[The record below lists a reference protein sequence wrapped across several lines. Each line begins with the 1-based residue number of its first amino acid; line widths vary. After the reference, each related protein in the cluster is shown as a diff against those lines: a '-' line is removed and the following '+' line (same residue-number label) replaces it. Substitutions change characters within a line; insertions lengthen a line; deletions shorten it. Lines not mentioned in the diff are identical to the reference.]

1 MYGTFYCILI
11 LLLIFYSELKTKHA
25 PIYDPALAQTLAEYT
40 SAVGSS
46 DLVAVMARFRLLYW
60 WILLIS
66 SKIWCGSGGLEPGA
80 FVQVYT
86 ADLTQLFTWTCER
99 CGDLT
104 EVYHHLKTVY
114 DFTKAFQI
122 HILFGVEDSLNLFC
136 GSGVWGGRADCWCEK
151 LLTGNNNMS
160 FTCWTSAYLA
170 WIFFSYYLVIGFI
183 LY

>member
-1 MYGTFYCILI
+1 
-11 LLLIFYSELKTKHA
+11 
-25 PIYDPALAQTLAEYT
+25 
-40 SAVGSS
+40 
-46 DLVAVMARFRLLYW
+46 MARFRLSYW
-60 WILLIS
+60 WIPLIS

-122 HILFGVEDSLNLFC
+122 HVWFGVEDSLNLFC
-136 GSGVWGGRADCWCEK
+136 DSGVWGDRADCWCEK
-151 LLTGNNNMS
+151 LLAGNNNMCLLL
-160 FTCWTSAYLA
+160 TGLLPICLNL
-170 WIFFSYYLVIGFI
+170 FFLLLSNRLFYIDDVFMMNQGYVGFAKGMNAVIVVFRGTQENR
-183 LY
+183 